1 MLASLSRST
10 DVTLLN
16 NPNWFK
22 SFPFNIASSQLTI
35 PVPALSQ
42 TPRFCHS
49 TFCPARRLIGCL
61 GPAAA
66 CDSVC
71 QPPPSAA
78 GGRPGPRWVAVPS
91 SGPSD
96 TCV

>member
-1 MLASLSRST
+1 MLASLSPST

-16 NPNWFK
+16 NPNWGK
-22 SFPFNIASSQLTI
+22 SFPFNIASLQLII
-35 PVPALSQ
+35 PVPAL
-42 TPRFCHS
+42 HS
-49 TFCPARRLIGCL
+49 TFCPARRLTGCL

-71 QPPPSAA
+71 QLLPSAA
-78 GGRPGPRWVAVPS
+78 GGRPGPGWAAAPS